1 MTANAVE
8 RRFFLRVTLHAK
20 THVDFMHRHDTIH
33 RLHRPVTSLAFYP
46 RVYMRPMREAHEVGQ
61 RVHAIPL
68 DLERSRRVVRPRPSH
83 RLDAAAGY
91 SVAVASHA
99 PRDRWNSGFGRSA
112 RIGMAVLAGDLVH
125 AGMDAM
131 AEWDRLDDIRTRR
144 PGPLRQRDRSSAED
158 EHRDSK
164 QQQYP
169 VHAHDQACD
178 NPNESL
184 LPSRGR

>member
-1 MTANAVE
+1 MTANAIE
-8 RRFFLRVTLHAK
+8 RRFFLRVTVHAK
-20 THVDFMHRHDTIH
+20 AHVDFMHRHHPIH
-33 RLHRPVTSLAFYP
+33 RLHRPVTALAFYP
-46 RVYMRPMREAHEVGQ
+46 RMYMRPMREAHEVGQ

-68 DLERSRRVVRPRPSH
+68 DLERGRRVVRPRPRH
-83 RLDAAAGY
+83 WLDASASY

-99 PRDRWNSGFGRSA
+99 PRDRWNSWFRRSA

-125 AGMDAM
+125 TGMDAM
-131 AEWDRLDDIRTRR
+131 AEWYRLDDIRTRR
-144 PGPLRQRDRSSAED
+144 PGSLRQRDRSSAKD

-178 NPNESL
+178 
-184 LPSRGR
+184 

>member
-8 RRFFLRVTLHAK
+8 RRFFLRVTVDAK
-20 THVDFMHRHDTIH
+20 AHVDFMHRHHPIH
-33 RLHRPVTSLAFYP
+33 RLHRPVTASAFYP
-46 RVYMRPMREAHEVGQ
+46 RMYMRPMREAHEVGQ

-68 DLERSRRVVRPRPSH
+68 DLERGRRVVRPGPRH

-91 SVAVASHA
+91 SVTVASDA
-99 PRDRWNSGFGRSA
+99 TRDRWNSGLGRSA
-112 RIGMAVLAGDLVH
+112 RIGMAELAGNLVH
-125 AGMDAM
+125 PGMDAM
-131 AEWDRLDDIRTRR
+131 AERYRLDDIGTRR
-144 PGPLRQRDRSSAED
+144 PGPLRQRDSGTAED

-178 NPNESL
+178 
-184 LPSRGR
+184 